1 MPDILPTIG
10 GIHMSIKR
18 LPFFLSAAKY
28 LNFTEAANEQFISQ
42 TAMSLQIKKYEDELG
57 FQLFHRS
64 NTGVTLTK
72 AGGYLY
78 KRCQYIMADYNQAIS
93 HARQVS
99 QEDKPLIKIG
109 YPGAYE
115 QFAITPIVSQ
125 FYKDHPSIQVDLIY
139 GKKKRKVLQQLEDG
153 YLDLAVVSDYD
164 RNYTQWLKV
173 HPLRK
178 DECLFLLSADNELA
192 QQDSLEPASLTGK
205 PMLRTIENDIISYEW
220 QIWNVMNILGLGSN
234 EVIYANDYY
243 SMALLAKSDIG
254 FGIVPACMKDMP
266 MDGLRYVPM
275 AGRTLNTGCSVIYM
289 ENSMNPAREEFL
301 ELLKETAGK
310 SKSGK

>member
-1 MPDILPTIG
+1 
-10 GIHMSIKR
+10 MSIKR

-109 YPGAYE
+109 YLGA
-115 QFAITPIVSQ
+115 VSYTHLDV
-125 FYKDHPSIQVDLIY
+125 YKRQ
-139 GKKKRKVLQQLEDG
+139 LQYRGSFLK
-153 YLDLAVVSDYD
+153 D
-164 RNYTQWLKV
+164 R
-173 HPLRK
+173 
-178 DECLFLLSADNELA
+178 
-192 QQDSLEPASLTGK
+192 
-205 PMLRTIENDIISYEW
+205 
-220 QIWNVMNILGLGSN
+220 GLGQ
-234 EVIYANDYY
+234 IAD
-243 SMALLAKSDIG
+243 LHLAAHAD
-254 FGIVPACMKDMP
+254 
-266 MDGLRYVPM
+266 LRCV
-275 AGRTLNTGCSVIYM
+275 
-289 ENSMNPAREEFL
+289 
-301 ELLKETAGK
+301 
-310 SKSGK
+310 